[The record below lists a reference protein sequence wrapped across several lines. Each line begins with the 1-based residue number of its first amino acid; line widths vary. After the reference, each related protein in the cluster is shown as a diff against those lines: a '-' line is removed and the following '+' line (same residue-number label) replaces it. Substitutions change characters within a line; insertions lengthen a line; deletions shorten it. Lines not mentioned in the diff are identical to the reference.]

1 MVLAVV
7 AAACGGDGD
16 SPAPTQPVEVQSV
29 SLSEYVATVLQLEL
43 ASFALSASPPTTTT
57 EMAAYNW
64 VIAGQYREA
73 GEVLARLQPPPEAAA
88 HAVQYQTLATDADR
102 IFSAV
107 AEAWV
112 SGSGTD
118 ELQEDL
124 SQITEQSA
132 ASGLE
137 LQALIRVALEQTNN
151 ALSLYMLESIDL
163 RQQFA
168 MLYSEA
174 ITGLQGILASEDSEA
189 IGSVLREGSGEF
201 LGFLEPWDAL
211 EPPTDAD
218 EAHRMQRNLF
228 TSISQ
233 IFSDLIEPAS
243 ASDQEGVQAIVGRMA
258 AFNADVATANVAWN
272 QLLIGTLAAAD

>member
-7 AAACGGDGD
+7 AAACSGDGD

-64 VIAGQYREA
+64 AIAGQYREA
-73 GEVLARLQPPPEAAA
+73 GEVLARLQPPPEAVA

-107 AEAWV
+107 AAAWV

-211 EPPTDAD
+211 EAPTDAD